1 MNILFISPNSP
12 RESVGGIERYISNL
26 IEFYQDRTDC
36 NVFIIIPTTK
46 ETRIELC
53 GYVTIYHE
61 QSFSVPRQ
69 PERHKK
75 DIKKNAWE
83 FSTLVK
89 KIITGEK
96 IDIIIAEN
104 LPIGTPAIYTLL
116 LSMIASQYQIPLV
129 LRLHSFA
136 VSDLQ
141 KELVNQLM
149 WSKISCVSRSV
160 TGDCFQKGMDID
172 ILSTHYLGVNTKEF
186 SDVFP
191 IKHVLKK
198 TLGMSENTKII
209 LTATRIIAGPN
220 NILREKGI
228 INLIKAFS
236 KLYTRYPN
244 WRLLIAVGMPPES
257 LKNEFEQSLE
267 MLMGY
272 IKLHGV
278 EKQTIVKTFHLEE
291 MPTVYR
297 ESDLFVLASEN
308 ETFGQVFIE
317 AMSCGLPVIG
327 TKVGGIPEIISD
339 SYNGYLIQPDDAS
352 ILAQRI
358 EKIMNDKTLREKFI
372 RAGSKTVKSN
382 FTSEKQFTEFH
393 QTLENI
399 ISDKST
405 TTIVK
410 NTAS

>member
-12 RESVGGIERYISNL
+12 QESVGGVERYISNL
-26 IEFYQDRTDC
+26 IEFYKDHADC
-36 NVFIIIPTTK
+36 GVFVILPTTK
-46 ETRIELC
+46 ETRVELH
-53 GYVTIYHE
+53 GNVTIYHE

-75 DIKKNAWE
+75 EIKKNAWV
-83 FSTLVK
+83 FAALVGTVIK
-89 KIITGEK
+89 EK
-96 IDIIIAEN
+96 NIDIIVAEN
-104 LPIGTPAIYTLL
+104 LPIGTPAIYSLL
-116 LSMIASQYQIPLV
+116 LNMIASQYQTPLV
-129 LRLHSFA
+129 LQLHSFP

-160 TGDCFQKGMDID
+160 TGDCFQKGTDID

-186 SDVFP
+186 SDVSTTNGE
-191 IKHVLKK
+191 LKK
-198 TLGMSENTKII
+198 ELGMPENVKII
-209 LTATRIIAGPN
+209 LTATRIIAGPT

-236 KLYTRYPN
+236 KLYARYPN
-244 WRLLIAVGMPPES
+244 WRLLIAVGMPPDS

-278 EKQTIVKTFHLEE
+278 EKQTVVKTFHLEE
-291 MPTVYR
+291 MPKVYK
-297 ESDLFVLASEN
+297 ESEVFVLASEN

-317 AMSCGLPVIG
+317 AMSSGVPVIG
-327 TKVGGIPEIISD
+327 TKVGGVPEIISD
-339 SYNGYLIQPDDAS
+339 SYNGYLISPNDAS

-358 EKIMNDKTLREKFI
+358 EKLMNDTTLREKFI
-372 RAGSKTVKSN
+372 KAGSKTVKSI
-382 FTSEKQFTEFH
+382 FTAEKQFADFH
-393 QTLENI
+393 TLLEE
-399 ISDKST
+399 
-405 TTIVK
+405 TIA
-410 NTAS
+410 NNS